1 MSRRNKRKPTTPRK
15 MNHTNNKAASPKT
28 DVFTICVALANIGIT
43 HLAHMYL
50 DKLYNNKGIYAEIK
64 LVSALYVIAFIGYK
78 IAPLF
83 FKKINKHLKK

>member
-15 MNHTNNKAASPKT
+15 MNHTNNKAESSKT

-43 HLAHMYL
+43 HLAHIYL

-64 LVSALYVIAFIGYK
+64 LVSTLYVIAFFGYK
-78 IAPLF
+78 IH
-83 FKKINKHLKK
+83 KHLKK